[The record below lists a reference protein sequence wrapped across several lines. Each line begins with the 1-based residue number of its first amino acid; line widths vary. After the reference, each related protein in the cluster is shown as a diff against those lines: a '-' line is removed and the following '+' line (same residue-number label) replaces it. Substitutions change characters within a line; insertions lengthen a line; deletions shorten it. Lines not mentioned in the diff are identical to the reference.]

1 MAKFEEVAD
10 ALSHRVRDGIYTT
23 SQRLPSEYDLAKEFG
38 VSRLTVRKAIDLL
51 IRKQLLVKSPG
62 KGTYVM
68 SYSDKVES
76 GRMGLQG
83 FTEAA
88 KAYGKE
94 SRTEVLSFGSLDPIP
109 EEIGRVL
116 GCDQQV
122 HKTVDLLVRRRFW
135 DEEPMTVEHVAIC
148 HEYIDGL
155 KAKDFE
161 GSLFALLEKRV
172 AIAYSHQEVEAVL
185 MDPDLAA
192 LLDGKKGDPLLLVH
206 SVTYTADAKPILYD
220 ISYYRADK
228 YSFKSTLTRDHV

>member
-10 ALSHRVRDGIYTT
+10 ELSRRVRDGIYTT

-38 VSRLTVRKAIDLL
+38 VSRLTVRKAIELL
-51 IRKQLLVKSPG
+51 IRKRLLVKSPG

-88 KAYGKE
+88 KAYGKK
-94 SRTEVLSFGSLDPIP
+94 SRTEVLSFGPLAPIP

-116 GCDQQV
+116 GCDQHI

-155 KAKDFE
+155 QPHDFE

-192 LLDGKKGDPLLLVH
+192 LLNGRKGDPLLLVH

>member
-10 ALSHRVRDGIYTT
+10 ELSRRVRDGIYTT
-23 SQRLPSEYDLAKEFG
+23 SQRLPSEYDLAKEFA

-62 KGTYVM
+62 KGTYVV

-88 KAYGKE
+88 KAYGKK
-94 SRTEVLSFGSLDPIP
+94 SRTEVISFGPLEPIP

-135 DEEPMTVEHVAIC
+135 DEEPMTVEHIAIC
-148 HEYIDGL
+148 HEYIEGL
-155 KAKDFE
+155 QPQDFE

-192 LLDGKKGDPLLLVH
+192 LLDGKKGDPILLVH